1 MDINSNSNQGAE
13 LKVPRHLAVIMDGNG
28 RWAEARGMIRVR
40 GHQQG
45 AEAVR
50 RIIAAAVKAGV
61 QILTLYAFSS
71 ENWKRPRTEVQALM
85 KLLGRALTENAKTL
99 NDNDIKVKIIGDVTA
114 LSGALQKSIH
124 KLEDLT
130 KDNQRMLLNIAI
142 NYGSRLELTRAV
154 QQIAVKVQQGT
165 LKPEDISEDLISREL
180 YAPDNVDLLVR
191 TGGEFRLSNFLLWQA
206 AYAEIFVTDKLWPDF
221 DEAELKRAFA
231 FYSGRERRF
240 GMTSAQIREQAG
252 PGAADKTNIKPEQV

>member
-1 MDINSNSNQGAE
+1 MNINSNPATGAE
-13 LKVPRHLAVIMDGNG
+13 LKVPRHLAIIMDGNG
-28 RWAEARGMIRVR
+28 RWAEARGMIRIR

-50 RIIAAAVKAGV
+50 RIIAAAARAGV

-85 KLLGRALTENAKTL
+85 KLLGRALTDNAKTL

-114 LSGALQKSIH
+114 LSGALQKSIA

-130 KDNQRMLLNIAI
+130 KDNARMLLNIAI
-142 NYGSRLELTRAV
+142 NYGSRLELTHAV
-154 QQIAVKVQQGT
+154 QQIAKRVQAGSI
-165 LKPEDISEDLISREL
+165 KPEDITEDLIASEL

-191 TGGEFRLSNFLLWQA
+191 TGSEFRLSNFLMWQA

-221 DEAELKRAFA
+221 DEDELQRAFA

-240 GMTSAQIREQAG
+240 GMTSAQLKGQQEESE
-252 PGAADKTNIKPEQV
+252 ADKTNIKAQPD